1 MEDHLGTYFSG
12 IEDYAGGGGVRT
24 FVRSRL
30 ERMLAESGLGE
41 YSFYYPYPDYKFMTA
56 VYSDERLPKPGEL
69 YDNLRN
75 FDRDRMLLF
84 DEKQAFDGLIRD
96 GLFPVFSNSYM
107 VVAGPQ
113 PDIKYAKYS
122 NDRAAEYAIRTELQV
137 ENERPLIRKYAMS
150 AEASEHIQGKFLCA
164 V

>member
-1 MEDHLGTYFSG
+1 MIAIENRLGLKYFAGCMEDHLGTYFSG
-12 IEDYAGGGGVRT
+12 IEDYAGGGEVRT

-75 FDRDRMLLF
+75 FDRDRMLLSM
-84 DEKQAFDGLIRD
+84 KNRL
-96 GLFPVFSNSYM
+96 
-107 VVAGPQ
+107 
-113 PDIKYAKYS
+113 
-122 NDRAAEYAIRTELQV
+122 
-137 ENERPLIRKYAMS
+137 
-150 AEASEHIQGKFLCA
+150 
-164 V
+164 